1 MTGPYHAMAGLI
13 HSHHRSI
20 KEDIVRIWQTS
31 QSGHGLYRPA
41 AWTRFMT
48 VLLIVAFVHVA
59 VISAAWAEQMGGG
72 SNEQTENTGSQYGLG
87 AASVFLTIPYGM
99 AKFMFAT
106 LGGIFGGF
114 TYAFSGANE
123 KAAKSV
129 WDTSMRGTYVITP
142 EHLKGEK
149 SVRFFGMPADSGP
162 EGASQEPAPLE
173 PEPAK

>member
-1 MTGPYHAMAGLI
+1 M
-13 HSHHRSI
+13 
-20 KEDIVRIWQTS
+20 RIWHAS
-31 QSGHGLYRPA
+31 QNGNGLTIYVVGA
-41 AWTRFMT
+41 RFMT
-48 VLLIVAFVHVA
+48 ALLIVAFVQVA
-59 VISAAWAEQMGGG
+59 VISTAWAEQMGGG
-72 SNEQTENTGSQYGLG
+72 SNEQTENNGTQYGLG
-87 AASVFLTIPYGM
+87 AASVFLSIPYGM
-99 AKFMFAT
+99 VKFVFAT

-149 SVRFFGMPADSGP
+149 SIRFFGVPGESEP

-173 PEPAK
+173 PAPEPIK

>member
-1 MTGPYHAMAGLI
+1 M
-13 HSHHRSI
+13 
-20 KEDIVRIWQTS
+20 RIWHAS
-31 QSGHGLYRPA
+31 QNGNRLTIQVVGA
-41 AWTRFMT
+41 RFMT
-48 VLLIVAFVHVA
+48 VLLIVAFMHVA
-59 VISAAWAEQMGGG
+59 VISTAWAEQMGGG
-72 SNEQTENTGSQYGLG
+72 ANEQTENNGVQYGLG

-99 AKFMFAT
+99 VKFVFAT

-149 SVRFFGMPADSGP
+149 SVRFFGVPGESEP
-162 EGASQEPAPLE
+162 EGVSPEPTPLEPAPE
-173 PEPAK
+173 PIK

>member
-1 MTGPYHAMAGLI
+1 M
-13 HSHHRSI
+13 
-20 KEDIVRIWQTS
+20 RIWHAGQNGSRCRT
-31 QSGHGLYRPA
+31 QGPWIRL
-41 AWTRFMT
+41 MT
-48 VLLIVAFVHVA
+48 ALLIVAFVHVA
-59 VISAAWAEQMGGG
+59 VISTAWAEQSGAGA
-72 SNEQTENTGSQYGLG
+72 NEQSESNGAQYGLG
-87 AASVFLTIPYGM
+87 AASVFLSIPYGLG
-99 AKFMFAT
+99 KFLFAT

-149 SVRFFGMPADSGP
+149 SVRFFGVPGESEP

-173 PEPAK
+173 PAPEPTK

>member
-1 MTGPYHAMAGLI
+1 M
-13 HSHHRSI
+13 
-20 KEDIVRIWQTS
+20 RIWHAS
-31 QSGHGLYRPA
+31 QNGNRRTMHVMGA
-41 AWTRFMT
+41 QVMT
-48 VLLIVAFVHVA
+48 ALLIVAFVHVA
-59 VISAAWAEQMGGG
+59 VISTAWAEQMGGG
-72 SNEQTENTGSQYGLG
+72 ANEQTENNGVQYGLG

-99 AKFMFAT
+99 AKFVFAT

-149 SVRFFGMPADSGP
+149 SVRFFGVPAESEP

-173 PEPAK
+173 PAPEPIK